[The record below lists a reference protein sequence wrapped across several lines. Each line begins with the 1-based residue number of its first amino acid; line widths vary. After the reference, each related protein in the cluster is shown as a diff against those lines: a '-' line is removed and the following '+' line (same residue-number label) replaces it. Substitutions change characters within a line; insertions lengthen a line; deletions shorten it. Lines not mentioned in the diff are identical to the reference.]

1 MDQNLHSLETIAST
15 RNQKVKNTIM
25 LQKPRERK
33 KQNLFLV
40 EGQKEVTRA
49 IQAGY
54 TFERIFICRE
64 LYEGGRKFPTFE
76 GDLETPNSIS
86 RSKHQNAERDLK
98 HHGSESDLKNHGS
111 ESDLKHHGSEPL
123 LSLIQDTC
131 EIDYVSPKVYAH
143 MAYRD
148 TTEGVIGWAL
158 PKNHD
163 LNEVKLSDNPLIL
176 VIDAV
181 EKPGNL
187 GAILRTADAAGI
199 DALIISDTRTDVYNP
214 NVIRSSLG
222 AVFSTQVGV
231 SESESVIN
239 WLKINKI
246 KIYCTALTVSKP
258 YTDIDYSVPSAIV
271 MGTEATGLSDSWLKQ
286 SDQNIIIPM
295 KGIVDSM
302 NVSVSTGIVLF
313 EAVRQRN
320 IDH

>member
-1 MDQNLHSLETIAST
+1 MDHKVYPLETIAST
-15 RNQKVKNTIM
+15 RNQKVKNTIL

-64 LYEGGRKFPTFE
+64 LYEGGRQSRTFE
-76 GDLETPNSIS
+76 GDLETPNSAS
-86 RSKHQNAERDLK
+86 RSKHQNAARDLK
-98 HHGSESDLKNHGS
+98 HQGS
-111 ESDLKHHGSEPL
+111 ESDLKHQGSEPDL
-123 LSLIQDTC
+123 KQIPDTC
-131 EIDYVSPKVYAH
+131 EIDYVSPKVYTH
-143 MAYRD
+143 MAYRG
-148 TTEGVIGWAL
+148 TTEGIIGWAL

-163 LNEVKLSDNPLIL
+163 LNEIKLSDNPLIL
-176 VIDAV
+176 IVDAV

-231 SESESVIN
+231 SESESVID
-239 WLKINKI
+239 WLKKNKI

-258 YTDIDYSVPSAIV
+258 YTDIDYSFPSAIV

-295 KGIVDSM
+295 KGIIDSM

-320 IDH
+320 IDQ

>member
-1 MDQNLHSLETIAST
+1 MDHKVYPLETIAST
-15 RNQKVKNTIM
+15 RNQKVKNTIL

-33 KQNLFLV
+33 KQKLFLV
-40 EGQKEVTRA
+40 EGRKEVTRA

-64 LYEGGRKFPTFE
+64 LYEGGRQSRTFE
-76 GDLETPNSIS
+76 GDLETPNSAS
-86 RSKHQNAERDLK
+86 RSKHQNAARDLK
-98 HHGSESDLKNHGS
+98 HQ
-111 ESDLKHHGSEPL
+111 GSEPDL
-123 LSLIQDTC
+123 KQIPDTC
-131 EIDYVSPKVYAH
+131 EIDYVSPKVYTH
-143 MAYRD
+143 MAYRG
-148 TTEGVIGWAL
+148 TTEGIIGWAL

-163 LNEVKLSDNPLIL
+163 LNEIKLSDNPLIL
-176 VIDAV
+176 IVDAV

-231 SESESVIN
+231 SESESVID
-239 WLKINKI
+239 WLKKNKI
-246 KIYCTALTVSKP
+246 KIYCTALTVSKQ
-258 YTDIDYSVPSAIV
+258 YTDIDYSFPSAIV

-320 IDH
+320 IDQ

>member
-1 MDQNLHSLETIAST
+1 
-15 RNQKVKNTIM
+15 M
-25 LQKPRERK
+25 LQKARERK
-33 KQNLFLV
+33 KQKLFLV

-54 TFERIFICRE
+54 TFERFFICRE
-64 LYEGGRKFPTFE
+64 LYGEGV
-76 GDLETPNSIS
+76 
-86 RSKHQNAERDLK
+86 KHSSSELDLK
-98 HHGSESDLKNHGS
+98 QL
-111 ESDLKHHGSEPL
+111 P
-123 LSLIQDTC
+123 DTC
-131 EIDYVSPKVYAH
+131 ELDYVSPNVYEH
-143 MAYRD
+143 MAYRG
-148 TTEGVIGWAL
+148 TTEGIIGWAL
-158 PKNHD
+158 PKSHD
-163 LNEVKLSDNPLIL
+163 LNEIKLSDIPLIL
-176 VIDAV
+176 VVDAV

-231 SESESVIN
+231 SESESVID
-239 WLKINKI
+239 WLKMNKI

-258 YTDIDYSVPSAIV
+258 YTDINYSVPSAIV
-271 MGTEATGLSDSWLKQ
+271 MGAETTGLSDSWLKQ

>member
-1 MDQNLHSLETIAST
+1 MDHKVYPLETIAST
-15 RNQKVKNTIM
+15 RNQKVKNTIL

-33 KQNLFLV
+33 KQKLFLV
-40 EGQKEVTRA
+40 EGRKEVTRA

-64 LYEGGRKFPTFE
+64 LYEGGRQSRTFE
-76 GDLETPNSIS
+76 GDLETPNSAS
-86 RSKHQNAERDLK
+86 RSKHQNAARDLK
-98 HHGSESDLKNHGS
+98 HQGS
-111 ESDLKHHGSEPL
+111 ESDLKHHGSEPDL
-123 LSLIQDTC
+123 KHQGSELDLKQIPDTC
-131 EIDYVSPKVYAH
+131 EIDYVSPKVYTH
-143 MAYRD
+143 MAYRG
-148 TTEGVIGWAL
+148 TTEGIIGWAL

-163 LNEVKLSDNPLIL
+163 LNEIKLSDNPLIL
-176 VIDAV
+176 IVDAV

-231 SESESVIN
+231 SESESVID
-239 WLKINKI
+239 WLKK

-258 YTDIDYSVPSAIV
+258 YTDIDYSFPSAIV

-320 IDH
+320 IDQ